1 VSMKTIGHSPAWL
14 RLDQQKVVGIVLLVV
29 IGVLV
34 LGPIAVLLRSSV
46 APPNTMPLETLGIT
60 FGSFVAIFQHPATP
74 TIIGNTLLY
83 AAGSV
88 GFGVIIAT
96 WIAWLTER
104 TDIPGKA
111 LIRVLMFAWM
121 AVPPLVIGFGWILL
135 INPGNGVL
143 NVLARELFGVQGA
156 LFTIYSF
163 WSLIMIT
170 AFAVVPTAF
179 VMIAGL
185 LRNMDPQMESAGK
198 VLGGSGFAVAR
209 RITLPLLT
217 PGLFSIGI
225 YMGMAVVQA
234 FDLPLIIGLTAK
246 IPVMSTRVFLL
257 SVPDNGIPD
266 YALSSAFGVVLLA
279 IALLLMWAYFRAIR
293 SGERFRTVTG
303 RGFRPKPTALGP
315 LRWPAFGTAMLYFMI
330 MALPLLMLA
339 WTSLFPFYRLP
350 SMESLPLASLDNYH
364 RVLDSALVQRALVN
378 TVLLV
383 VLSASLVM
391 LLSSLV
397 AWFSVRGGGRF
408 GRALDVLSFAPTAV
422 PPVVMAMA
430 ILILYIKTPLYGTVW
445 VLIIGHL
452 TIYIAFG
459 TRTMTSALIQLHKE
473 LGDAALVSGASW
485 ATSLRRIILPLVWPQ
500 VANGWLWVAAHS
512 ARDLTIPLVLMT
524 TNNVVI
530 ASVVYTM
537 WDFPDVPGAAAVS
550 FLLVVALLIV
560 VVPVQLLASRAST
573 RGGG

>member
-1 VSMKTIGHSPAWL
+1 MAATDRRPRRWRV
-14 RLDQQKVVGIVLLVV
+14 DQQKITGIVLLAIV
-29 IGVLV
+29 GVLV
-34 LGPIAVLLRSSV
+34 LGPLAVLLRASV
-46 APPNTMPLETLGIT
+46 APPNTMPLETWAVT
-60 FGSFVAIFQHPATP
+60 FSNFKAIFEHPATP

-88 GFGVIIAT
+88 GIGVAIAT
-96 WIAWLTER
+96 FIAWLTER
-104 TDIPGKA
+104 TDMPGQA
-111 LIRVLMFAWM
+111 LIRVMMFAWM

-135 INPGNGVL
+135 INPGNGAL
-143 NVLARELFGVQGA
+143 NVLARNLFGVQGA

-163 WSLIMIT
+163 WSLILIT
-170 AFAVVPTAF
+170 ALSVVPTAY

-185 LRNMDPQMESAGK
+185 LRNMDPQMESAAR
-198 VLGGSGFAVAR
+198 VLGGGRFAVAR

-225 YMGMAVVQA
+225 YMVMAVVQA

-257 SVPDNGIPD
+257 SVPDNGIPN
-266 YALSSAFGVVLLA
+266 YSLSSAFGVVLLA
-279 IALLLMWAYFRAIR
+279 IAVVLMWLYFRAIR
-293 SGERFRTVTG
+293 TGEKFRTVTG
-303 RGFRPKPTALGP
+303 RGFRPKPAVLGA
-315 LRWPAFGTAMLYFMI
+315 LRWPAFTAAMLYFAI
-330 MALPLLMLA
+330 MALPVLMLA

-350 SMESLPLASLDNYH
+350 SLEALPLASLANFH

-383 VLSASLVM
+383 VLSASVVM
-391 LLSSLV
+391 LLSALV
-397 AWFSVRGGGRF
+397 AWFSVRGGGLL
-408 GRALDVLSFAPTAV
+408 GRVLDVMSFAPTAV
-422 PPVVMAMA
+422 PPVVMVMA

-459 TRTMTSALIQLHKE
+459 TRTMTSALIQIHKE
-473 LGDAALVSGASW
+473 LGDAAMISGASW
-485 ATSLRRIILPLVWPQ
+485 ATSLRKVILPLVWPQ

-550 FLLVVALLIV
+550 FLLVAALLVV

-573 RGGG
+573 RG

>member
-1 VSMKTIGHSPAWL
+1 MSAARRSSW
-14 RLDQQKVVGIVLLVV
+14 DQQKIAGFVLLAIV
-29 IGVLV
+29 GVLV
-34 LGPIAVLLRSSV
+34 LGPLAILLRSSV
-46 APPNTMPLETLGIT
+46 APPNTMPLETAAVT
-60 FGSFVAIFQHPATP
+60 FNSFVAIFRHPATP

-88 GFGVIIAT
+88 GIGVAIAT

-104 TDIPGKA
+104 TDMPGKA

-135 INPGNGVL
+135 INPGNGAL
-143 NVLARELFGVQGA
+143 NVLARDLFGVQGA

-163 WSLIMIT
+163 WALILIT
-170 AFAVVPTAF
+170 ALSVVPTAF

-198 VLGGSGFAVAR
+198 VLGGSALAVTR

-257 SVPDNGIPD
+257 SVPDNGIPN

-279 IALLLMWAYFRAIR
+279 MAVVLMWAYFRAIR
-293 SGERFRTVTG
+293 SSEKFRTVTG
-303 RGFRPKPTALGP
+303 RGFRPRPAALGL
-315 LRWPAFGTAMLYFMI
+315 LRWPAFGSAMLYFAI
-330 MALPLLMLA
+330 MALPVLMLA

-350 SMESLPLASLDNYH
+350 SLESLPLASLENYH

-391 LLSSLV
+391 LLAALV
-397 AWFSVRGGGRF
+397 AWFSVRGGGWL
-408 GRALDVLSFAPTAV
+408 GRTLDVLSFAPTAV
-422 PPVVMAMA
+422 PPVVMVMA

-445 VLIIGHL
+445 VLILGHL
-452 TIYIAFG
+452 TIYIAFA
-459 TRTMTSALIQLHKE
+459 TRTMTSALIQIHKE
-473 LGDAALVSGASW
+473 LGDAAMVSGASW
-485 ATSLRRIILPLVWPQ
+485 ATGLRRVILPLVWPQ

-550 FLLVVALLIV
+550 FMLVAALLVV

-573 RGGG
+573 REG